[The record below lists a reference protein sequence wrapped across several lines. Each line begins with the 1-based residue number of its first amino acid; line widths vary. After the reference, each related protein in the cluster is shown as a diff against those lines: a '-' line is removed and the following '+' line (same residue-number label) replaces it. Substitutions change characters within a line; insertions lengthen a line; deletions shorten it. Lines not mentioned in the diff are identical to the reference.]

1 MHRNTSEPSGPTV
14 LIVDDYELTLKLLTH
29 ILHYQG
35 YTVFTTRLGKTA
47 FELARQHKPDL
58 ILMEIK
64 LPDISGTEVA
74 RRLKENEL
82 TRPIPII
89 AVTAFAMSGDE
100 EKIRASGCDAYI
112 SKPFR
117 LVELLNLVERWTP
130 TRT

>member
-1 MHRNTSEPSGPTV
+1 
-14 LIVDDYELTLKLLTH
+14 
-29 ILHYQG
+29 
-35 YTVFTTRLGKTA
+35 
-47 FELARQHKPDL
+47 
-58 ILMEIK
+58 MEIK

>member
-1 MHRNTSEPSGPTV
+1 MHRNTSDRSGPTV
-14 LIVDDYELTLKLLTH
+14 LIVDDYELTLKLLTD
-29 ILHYQG
+29 ILQYQG

-47 FELARQHKPDL
+47 FELARQHRPDL

-100 EKIRASGCDAYI
+100 EKRSCPRPWCRSGY
-112 SKPFR
+112 PEQR
-117 LVELLNLVERWTP
+117 WLLDQAATVGR
-130 TRT
+130 